1 VDGVDILPALRG
13 GKLSPRGIFTFFPHS
28 PTVPDWLPPAMC
40 VHAGDWKLIRL
51 FHQGE
56 NGAHGYR
63 LYNLKTDLGE
73 AHDLAKAQPD
83 KVREMDRLIQDHI
96 GQSKA
101 VVPRPNP
108 AFDPAQYRPERIGQQ
123 PGGLKVGGDEN
134 PKAAKKGKKA
144 KTAAPKT
151 EE

>member
-1 VDGVDILPALRG
+1 MNCLKFIKSTILMGLLFAAPVGEVA
-13 GKLSPRGIFTFFPHS
+13 HS
-28 PTVPDWLPPAMC
+28 PPVPDWLPPAMC
-40 VHAGDWKLIRL
+40 VHSGDWKLIRL

-56 NGAHGYR
+56 NGAHDYR

-73 AHDLAKAQPD
+73 ANDLAKAQPD
-83 KVREMDRLIQDHI
+83 KVRELDRMIEDHI

-134 PKAAKKGKKA
+134 LKGATKGKKA
-144 KTAAPKT
+144 NKAN
-151 EE
+151 